1 MPRNYKRNY
10 TNMKCCRKRDSIFLS
25 CDLGYARIGLDLS
38 SRTDLQEMSQHV
50 ENFFPNILHSS
61 RYGVFNFLVRTL
73 TFPQDV
79 PANDVEYS
87 ELILYHID
95 FLEEQ
100 GDLGEALAMLHQ
112 YTESGVIMN
121 RLHAATVRPRLLLKL
136 GRTDEA
142 VEVYRAL
149 VDRNPDCHES
159 YRDLLKSQDIDLGG
173 LSCRGPTVCIDSS
186 SRCADRGSYCSS
198 SENIGRPDTKI
209 PQGSRT
215 PTISPNN

>member
-1 MPRNYKRNY
+1 
-10 TNMKCCRKRDSIFLS
+10 
-25 CDLGYARIGLDLS
+25 
-38 SRTDLQEMSQHV
+38 MSQHV
-50 ENFFPNILHSS
+50 ENFCPNILRSS
-61 RYGVFNFLVRTL
+61 RYGVLNFLVVTL
-73 TFPQDV
+73 TLPQDV

-87 ELILYHID
+87 ELIIYHID

-121 RLHAATVRPRLLLKL
+121 RLHAATVRPRLHLKL

-142 VEVYRAL
+142 VEAYRIL
-149 VDRNPDCHES
+149 VDRNPDCYES

-173 LSCRGPTVCIDSS
+173 LSWRGPTVCIDSAT
-186 SRCADRGSYCSS
+186 RCTDRRSNCSS
-198 SENIGRPDTKI
+198 SENTGRPGTKI

-215 PTISPNN
+215 PTISPHN

>member
-1 MPRNYKRNY
+1 MRY
-10 TNMKCCRKRDSIFLS
+10 CRRRDFIFLS
-25 CDLGYARIGLDLS
+25 CDLGYARIGLGLS
-38 SRTDLQEMSQHV
+38 SPTDLQEMSQHV
-50 ENFFPNILHSS
+50 ENLCPNILRSS
-61 RYGVFNFLVRTL
+61 RYGVLNFLVMALTL
-73 TFPQDV
+73 PQDV

-87 ELILYHID
+87 ELIIYHID

-142 VEVYRAL
+142 VEAYRTL

-159 YRDLLKSQDIDLGG
+159 YRGLLKSQDIDLGG
-173 LSCRGPTVCIDSS
+173 ASCRGPTVCIDSS
-186 SRCADRGSYCSS
+186 SRCTDRRNNCSS
-198 SENIGRPDTKI
+198 PENIGRLDTKI

-215 PTISPNN
+215 PTINPHN